1 VPVAEPT
8 GFELLVTV
16 MLPDRKVQ
24 SGCKTKVEKQEPLKF
39 GPVNVAFEIG
49 WDVLLL
55 KIMELLEISV
65 DCLVISSMEWHFLK
79 PQNSPWLPMNNENTM
94 QFMLRQ
100 AAVKFKKDA
109 SSYMV
114 LQMQQPLSSK
124 TPQLVSHIMLQQQNR
139 PIITTMQPWTESTST
154 IGFARL
160 APDNNEPSDD
170 DTPTSSHN
178 SKKTQLD
185 DDLQGLASEL
195 ESLYLISSASGMER

>member
-1 VPVAEPT
+1 
-8 GFELLVTV
+8 

-114 LQMQQPLSSK
+114 LQMQQLLSSK
-124 TPQLVSHIMLQQQNR
+124 TPQL
-139 PIITTMQPWTESTST
+139 PWTESMSP
-154 IGFARL
+154 A
-160 APDNNEPSDD
+160 
-170 DTPTSSHN
+170 
-178 SKKTQLD
+178 
-185 DDLQGLASEL
+185 
-195 ESLYLISSASGMER
+195 